1 MTRHVIK
8 ATIFDRRGNVLAR
21 AVNSYTRTH
30 PIQAAFAKAGGCPER
45 IYLHAE
51 IAALIKLK
59 ERGNDGRRDRPY
71 RIAVERY
78 TKDGK
83 PANSAPCPVC
93 LAALK
98 HYNIVKVEHTI

>member
-59 ERGNDGRRDRPY
+59 ENDRPY

-98 HYNIVKVEHTI
+98 HYKIVKVEHTI

>member
-1 MTRHVIK
+1 VSRHVIK

-51 IAALIKLK
+51 IAALVKLK
-59 ERGNDGRRDRPY
+59 KGDRPY
-71 RIAVERY
+71 KIAVERY

-93 LAALK
+93 LAALRF
-98 HYNIVKVEHTI
+98 YNVGKIEHTL

>member
-1 MTRHVIK
+1 MSKHVIK

-21 AVNSYTRTH
+21 ANNSYTRTH

-59 ERGNDGRRDRPY
+59 KGDRPY

-78 TKDGK
+78 TKDGR

-98 HYNIVKVEHTI
+98 HYKIVKVEHTI

>member
-59 ERGNDGRRDRPY
+59 EDVSRKRDRPY

-78 TKDGK
+78 TKDGR

-98 HYNIVKVEHTI
+98 HYKIVKVEHTI